1 MLLRVPEVLG
11 AGPLRQLQDQ
21 LAAAPW
27 IDGRAT
33 AGYQGARV
41 KHNQQLAEDAP
52 LARELGDL
60 VLGALERNPAFIAG
74 ALPSRVYPPLFNRYE
89 AGMQFGNHVDGAVR
103 AVPGRGAR
111 LRTDLSATLF
121 LNEPADYDG
130 GDLVIEDTYGTH
142 AVKLPAGHLVVY
154 PASSVH
160 RVTPITRGARI
171 ACFFWI
177 QSMVRDDAQRTL
189 LYQLDTA
196 VQRLE
201 ATAADEVARVQLA
214 GCYHNLLR
222 MWSET

>member
-1 MLLRVPEVLG
+1 VLVEVPGVLAAPQLREF
-11 AGPLRQLQDQ
+11 RERLQ
-21 LAAAPW
+21 AAPW

-41 KHNQQLAEDAP
+41 KHNQQLAEDSP
-52 LARELGDL
+52 LARELGDA
-60 VLGALERNPAFIAG
+60 VLGALERNPAFIAA

-89 AGMQFGNHVDGAVR
+89 SGMQFGNHVDGAIR
-103 AVPGRGAR
+103 NVPGRAAR

-121 LNEPADYDG
+121 LSEPAEYDG
-130 GDLVIEDTYGTH
+130 GELVVEDTYG
-142 AVKLPAGHLVVY
+142 ARGVKLPAGHLVLY

-160 RVTPITRGARI
+160 RVTPITRGARV

-177 QSMVRDDAQRTL
+177 QSLVRDDAQRTL
-189 LYQLDTA
+189 LHQLDTA

-201 ATAADEVARVQLA
+201 ATAADESARVQLA

-222 MWSET
+222 MWSEP

>member
-1 MLLRVPEVLG
+1 MLFQVPDVLSG
-11 AGPLRQLQDQ
+11 AQLQQ
-21 LAAAPW
+21 FRERLGPAAW

-33 AGYQGARV
+33 AGSQGARV
-41 KHNQQLAEDAP
+41 KHNQQLAEDSP
-52 LARELGDL
+52 LARELGDR
-60 VLGALERNPAFIAG
+60 VVGQIERNPAFIAA

-89 AGMQFGNHVDGAVR
+89 AGMQFGSHVDGAIR
-103 AVPGRGAR
+103 AVPGRAAR

-121 LNEPADYDG
+121 LSEPGEYDG
-130 GDLVIEDTYGTH
+130 GELVIEDTFGTRP
-142 AVKLPAGHLVVY
+142 VKLPAGHLVVY

-160 RVTPITRGARI
+160 HVTPITRGARV

-177 QSMVRDDAQRTL
+177 QSLVRDDAQRRL

-201 ATAADEVARVQLA
+201 ATAADEAARVQLA

-222 MWSET
+222 MWSEP

>member
-1 MLLRVPEVLG
+1 MLIHVPGVLG
-11 AGPLRQLQDQ
+11 APQLRQFAERLGP
-21 LAAAPW
+21 AAW

-41 KHNQQLAEDAP
+41 KHNQQLAEDSP
-52 LARELGDL
+52 LARELGDA
-60 VLGALERNPAFIAG
+60 VVGQIERNPAFIAA

-89 AGMQFGNHVDGAVR
+89 AGMQFGSHVDGAIR
-103 AVPGRGAR
+103 SVPGRAAR

-121 LNEPADYDG
+121 LSEPGDYDG
-130 GDLVIEDTYGTH
+130 GELLIEDTYGTRS
-142 AVKLPAGHLVVY
+142 VKLPAGDMIVY

-160 RVTPITRGARI
+160 RVTPVTRGARL

-177 QSMVRDDAQRTL
+177 QSLVRDDAQRRL
-189 LYQLDTA
+189 LHQVDTA

-201 ATAADEVARVQLA
+201 ATHADEAARVQLA

-222 MWSET
+222 MWSEP